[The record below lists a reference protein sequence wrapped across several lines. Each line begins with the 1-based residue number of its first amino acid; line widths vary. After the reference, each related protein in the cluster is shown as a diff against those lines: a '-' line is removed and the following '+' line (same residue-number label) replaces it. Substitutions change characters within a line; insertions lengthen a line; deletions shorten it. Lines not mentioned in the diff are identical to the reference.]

1 MAIWSGW
8 KKSPEPVSGLD
19 DIEIQANIGI
29 LFPPHLELNEMTD
42 SVLDIPV
49 NRIDGSETTLADY
62 SGKVIMVVNV
72 ASKCGL
78 TVQYEGLEKLY
89 EDKRDDGLVIAG
101 FPANDFKGQEPGTDE
116 EILSFCTLTYDVQFP
131 MFSKIAVTGEERHPL
146 YDGLIASGVETIG
159 DGPMRE
165 RLAKHGLETG
175 QDGGIVWN
183 FEKFLIGRDG
193 KVAARFAPDV
203 TADDPRLLS
212 VLEKELARAG

>member
-1 MAIWSGW
+1 
-8 KKSPEPVSGLD
+8 
-19 DIEIQANIGI
+19 
-29 LFPPHLELNEMTD
+29 MTD

-49 NRIDGSETTLADY
+49 KRIDGSDTTLADY

-89 EDKRDDGLVIAG
+89 EDKRDEGLVIAG
-101 FPANDFKGQEPGTDE
+101 FPANDFKGQEPGSDE
-116 EILSFCTLTYDVQFP
+116 EIAAFCSLTYDVQFP

-146 YDGLIASGVETIG
+146 YNSLIGSGIETTG

-175 QDGGIVWN
+175 QNHGIVWN
-183 FEKFLIGRDG
+183 FEKFLIGRNG

-212 VLEKELARAG
+212 ALDKELARS